1 MMPENENAS
10 PPAGKP
16 ASRPV
21 PSTRQ
26 NLALLVAILAL
37 LFAGWQWY
45 ETRQR
50 MADNAQE
57 MNRRLA
63 EAAAASQEERGVQ
76 RQLREEIESLQGKL
90 GALEG
95 KLDEYESQSATLQT
109 LYENISRGREESI
122 LIEVEHAVTLA
133 GQQLQLAGNVPAAI
147 LALQS
152 ADARLARLDQGRF
165 LPLRKALA
173 KDMER
178 LNALPLVD
186 LPGISLRLEQIVVGI
201 DKLPVGS
208 YGRPSKM
215 AENEN
220 GDSAPVVL
228 PWWRRTA
235 SDLWQEL
242 KGLIRIQRFDRAEPP
257 LLAPGQD
264 YLLRENI
271 KLRLLNARL
280 ALFAHDQAT
289 FRSELKAAGDTLDS
303 YFDSRDKA
311 VQADQALIKQLL
323 VGATEVQAPSLAE
336 TQTAL
341 RALREGKEKK

>member
-1 MMPENENAS
+1 MTQENENAS
-10 PPAGKP
+10 PPAGNP

-26 NLALLVAILAL
+26 NLALLVAVLAML
-37 LFAGWQWY
+37 LVGWQWY

-50 MADNAQE
+50 LAASEQE
-57 MNRRLA
+57 MLNRLA
-63 EAAAASQEERGVQ
+63 QAAAASQEERGVQ
-76 RQLREEIESLQGKL
+76 RQLREQIESLQGKL
-90 GALEG
+90 GAMEE

-173 KDMER
+173 KDLER
-178 LNALPLVD
+178 LNALPLID

-201 DKLPVGS
+201 DKLPLGS
-208 YGRPSKM
+208 YGRPSAK
-215 AENEN
+215 AENDDEAEV
-220 GDSAPVVL
+220 SL
-228 PWWRRTA
+228 PLWRRA
-235 SDLWQEL
+235 LGDLWREIR
-242 KGLIRIQRFDRAEPP
+242 GLIRIQRFDRAEPP

-289 FRSELKAAGDTLDS
+289 FRNELKAAGDTLGT
-303 YFDSRDKA
+303 YFDTRDKA
-311 VQADQALIKQLL
+311 VQVDQAAIKQLL
-323 VGATEVQAPSLAE
+323 AGATEVQAPSLAE
-336 TQTAL
+336 TQTTL

>member
-1 MMPENENAS
+1 MTQENENAS
-10 PPAGKP
+10 PSAGKP

-26 NLALLVAILAL
+26 NLALLVAILAVL
-37 LFAGWQWY
+37 LAGWQWY

-50 MADNAQE
+50 LAANEQE
-57 MNRRLA
+57 MLNRLA
-63 EAAAASQEERGVQ
+63 QAAAASQEERGVQ
-76 RQLREEIESLQGKL
+76 RQLREQIESLQGKL
-90 GALEG
+90 GAMEE
-95 KLDEYESQSATLQT
+95 KLGEYESQSATLQT

-152 ADARLARLDQGRF
+152 ADARLARLDQGRV
-165 LPLRKALA
+165 LLLRKALA
-173 KDMER
+173 KDLER

-186 LPGISLRLEQIVVGI
+186 LAGISLRLEQIVVGV
-201 DKLPVGS
+201 DKLPLGS
-208 YGRPSKM
+208 YGRPSEK
-215 AENEN
+215 AENVDE
-220 GDSAPVVL
+220 AEVPL
-228 PWWRRTA
+228 PLWRRA
-235 SDLWQEL
+235 LGDLWREIR
-242 KGLIRIQRFDRAEPP
+242 GLIRIQRFDRAEPP

-289 FRSELKAAGDTLDS
+289 FRNELKVAGDTLGT
-303 YFDSRDKA
+303 YFDTRDKL
-311 VQADQALIKQLL
+311 VQADQAAIKQLL
-323 VGATEVQAPSLAE
+323 AGATEVQAPSLAE
-336 TQTAL
+336 TQSAL
-341 RALREGKEKK
+341 RAVREGKEKK

>member
-1 MMPENENAS
+1 MTQENENAS

-16 ASRPV
+16 ESRPV

-26 NLALLVAILAL
+26 NLALLVAILAVL
-37 LFAGWQWY
+37 LAGWQWY

-50 MADNAQE
+50 LAANEQE
-57 MNRRLA
+57 MLNRLA
-63 EAAAASQEERGVQ
+63 QAAAASQEERGVQ

-90 GALEG
+90 GAMEE

-133 GQQLQLAGNVPAAI
+133 GQQLQLAGNVQAAI

-152 ADARLARLDQGRF
+152 ADARLARLDQGRV
-165 LPLRKALA
+165 LLLRKALA
-173 KDMER
+173 KDLER

-186 LPGISLRLEQIVVGI
+186 LAGISLRLEQIVVGV
-201 DKLPVGS
+201 DKLPLGS
-208 YGRPSKM
+208 YGRPSEKAQNDDM
-215 AENEN
+215 AEV
-220 GDSAPVVL
+220 PL
-228 PWWRRTA
+228 PMWRRA
-235 SDLWQEL
+235 LGDLWREIR
-242 KGLIRIQRFDRAEPP
+242 GLIRIQRFDRAEPP

-289 FRSELKAAGDTLDS
+289 FRNELKAAGDSLGT
-303 YFDSRDKA
+303 YFDTRDKA
-311 VQADQALIKQLL
+311 VQVDQAAIKQLL
-323 VGATEVQAPSLAE
+323 AGATEVQAPSLAE
-336 TQTAL
+336 TQSSL

>member
-1 MMPENENAS
+1 MTQENENAS

-16 ASRPV
+16 ASSPV

-26 NLALLVAILAL
+26 NLALLVAILAVL
-37 LFAGWQWY
+37 LAGWQWY

-50 MADNAQE
+50 LAANEQE
-57 MNRRLA
+57 MLNRLA
-63 EAAAASQEERGVQ
+63 QAAAASQEERGVQ
-76 RQLREEIESLQGKL
+76 RQLREQIESLQGKL
-90 GALEG
+90 GAMEE
-95 KLDEYESQSATLQT
+95 KLGEYESQSATLQT

-133 GQQLQLAGNVPAAI
+133 GQQLQLAGNVQAAI

-152 ADARLARLDQGRF
+152 ADARLARLDQGRV

-173 KDMER
+173 KDLER

-186 LPGISLRLEQIVVGI
+186 LAGISLRLEQIVVGV
-201 DKLPVGS
+201 DKLPLGS
-208 YGRPSKM
+208 YGRPSEKAQNDDM
-215 AENEN
+215 AEV
-220 GDSAPVVL
+220 PL
-228 PWWRRTA
+228 PLWRRA
-235 SDLWQEL
+235 LSDLWREIR
-242 KGLIRIQRFDRAEPP
+242 GLIRIQRFDRAEPP

-289 FRSELKAAGDTLDS
+289 FRNELKVAGDTLGT
-303 YFDSRDKA
+303 YFDTRDKL
-311 VQADQALIKQLL
+311 VQADQAAIKQLL
-323 VGATEVQAPSLAE
+323 AGATEVQAPSLAE
-336 TQTAL
+336 TQSAL
-341 RALREGKEKK
+341 RAVREGKEKK

>member
-1 MMPENENAS
+1 MTQENENAS
-10 PPAGKP
+10 PSAGKP

-26 NLALLVAILAL
+26 NLALLVAILAVL
-37 LFAGWQWY
+37 LAGWQWY

-50 MADNAQE
+50 LAANEQE
-57 MNRRLA
+57 MLNRLA
-63 EAAAASQEERGVQ
+63 QAAAASQEERGVQ
-76 RQLREEIESLQGKL
+76 RQLREQIESLQGKL
-90 GALEG
+90 GAMEE
-95 KLDEYESQSATLQT
+95 KLGEYESQSATLQT

-152 ADARLARLDQGRF
+152 ADARLARLDQGRV
-165 LPLRKALA
+165 LLLRKALA
-173 KDMER
+173 KDLER

-186 LPGISLRLEQIVVGI
+186 LAGISLRLEQIVVGV
-201 DKLPVGS
+201 DKLPLGS
-208 YGRPSKM
+208 YGRPSEKAQNDDM
-215 AENEN
+215 AEV
-220 GDSAPVVL
+220 PL
-228 PWWRRTA
+228 PLWRRA
-235 SDLWQEL
+235 LSDLWREIR
-242 KGLIRIQRFDRAEPP
+242 GLIRIQRFDRAEPP

-289 FRSELKAAGDTLDS
+289 FRNELKVAGDTLGT
-303 YFDSRDKA
+303 YFDTRDKL
-311 VQADQALIKQLL
+311 VQADQAAIKQLL
-323 VGATEVQAPSLAE
+323 AGATEVQAPSLAE
-336 TQTAL
+336 TQSAL
-341 RALREGKEKK
+341 RAVREGKEKK

>member
-1 MMPENENAS
+1 MTQENENAS

-16 ASRPV
+16 ASSPV

-26 NLALLVAILAL
+26 NLALLVAILAVL
-37 LFAGWQWY
+37 LAGWQWY

-50 MADNAQE
+50 LAANEQE
-57 MNRRLA
+57 MLNRLA
-63 EAAAASQEERGVQ
+63 QAAAASQEERGVQ
-76 RQLREEIESLQGKL
+76 RQLREQIESLQGKL
-90 GALEG
+90 GAMEE
-95 KLDEYESQSATLQT
+95 KLGEYESQSATLQT

-133 GQQLQLAGNVPAAI
+133 GQQLQLAGNVQAAI

-152 ADARLARLDQGRF
+152 ADARLARLDQGRV

-173 KDMER
+173 KDLER

-186 LPGISLRLEQIVVGI
+186 LAGISLRLEQIVVGV
-201 DKLPVGS
+201 DKLPLGS
-208 YGRPSKM
+208 YGRPSEKAQNDDM
-215 AENEN
+215 AEV
-220 GDSAPVVL
+220 PL
-228 PWWRRTA
+228 PLWRRA
-235 SDLWQEL
+235 LGDLWREIR
-242 KGLIRIQRFDRAEPP
+242 GLIRIQRFDRAEPP

-289 FRSELKAAGDTLDS
+289 FRNELKVAGDTLGT
-303 YFDSRDKA
+303 YFDTRDKL
-311 VQADQALIKQLL
+311 VQADQAAIKQLL
-323 VGATEVQAPSLAE
+323 AGATEVQAPSLAE
-336 TQTAL
+336 TQSAL
-341 RALREGKEKK
+341 RAVREGKEKK

>member
-1 MMPENENAS
+1 MTQENENAS

-16 ASRPV
+16 ASSHV
-21 PSTRQ
+21 PSTRH
-26 NLALLVAILAL
+26 NLALLVAVLAL
-37 LFAGWQWY
+37 LLAGWQWV

-50 MADNAQE
+50 LAANEQE
-57 MNRRLA
+57 MLERLA
-63 EAAAASQEERGVQ
+63 QAAAASQEERGVQ
-76 RQLREEIESLQGKL
+76 RQLREQIESLQGKL
-90 GALEG
+90 GAMED

-109 LYENISRGREESI
+109 LYENMSRGREESA

-173 KDMER
+173 KDLER

-186 LPGISLRLEQIVVGI
+186 LPGISLRLEQIVVGV
-201 DKLPVGS
+201 DKLPLGS
-208 YGRPSKM
+208 YGRPSEK
-215 AENEN
+215 AEN
-220 GDSAPVVL
+220 GDGAEVPL
-228 PWWRRTA
+228 PLWRRA
-235 SDLWQEL
+235 LGDLWREM

-289 FRSELKAAGDTLDS
+289 FRNELKVAGDTLGT
-303 YFDSRDKA
+303 YFDTRDKA
-311 VQADQALIKQLL
+311 VQADQAAIKQLL
-323 VGATEVQAPSLAE
+323 AGETDVQAPSLAE
-336 TQTAL
+336 TQSAL
-341 RALREGKEKK
+341 RALREGREKK